1 VRKIKNKILI
11 FDTTLRDGEQAP
23 GASMS
28 TEEKLQIAQILES
41 LKVDTIE
48 AGFPA
53 ASEGDA
59 LSVEKIAKTIK
70 NTTIAALCRAKKEDI
85 DKAIRVLMKARSP
98 KIHTFISTSPL
109 HIKYKLRTDKK
120 SVLQMIA
127 DSVSYSR
134 KYCDNVEWS
143 SEDATRSDLDFLYKC
158 IETAIQKGAKTITLA
173 DTVGYFLP
181 TEIKMLVKNIKN
193 NVPNI
198 DKVLLSVHCH
208 DDLGMSVAN
217 SISAIEAGV
226 EQVHCTING
235 IGERAGNAALEEIV
249 MAIETK
255 KNILKKNT
263 GIETNYLSKA
273 SKLVSKI
280 TKFVVP
286 ANKAV
291 VGKNAFA
298 HESGIHQH
306 GVIINNKTYEI
317 MDPKKIGLKK
327 SIIVFGKHSGRHALR
342 KKIKDLG
349 IIMEEKNFDN
359 LFSNFKKLADK
370 KKRIS
375 DSDIKALAFPKKN
388 V

>member
-1 VRKIKNKILI
+1 MRKIKNKILI

-28 TEEKLQIAQILES
+28 MEEKLQIAQILEL

-59 LSVEKIAKTIK
+59 LSVKKIANTLK
-70 NTTIAALCRAKKEDI
+70 NTTIAALCRAKKDDI
-85 DKAIRVLMKARSP
+85 DKAVKMLVKANSP
-98 KIHTFISTSPL
+98 KIHTFISTSSL

-120 SVLQMIA
+120 SVLQMVA

-134 KYCDNVEWS
+134 RYCDNVEWS

-158 IETAIQKGAKTITLA
+158 IETAIEKGAKTITIA

-181 TEIKMLVKNIKN
+181 TEVKMLVKNIKN
-193 NVPNI
+193 NVSNI
-198 DKVLLSVHCH
+198 DKALLSVHCH

-217 SISAIEAGV
+217 SISAIESGV
-226 EQVHCTING
+226 QQVHCTING

-263 GIETNYLSKA
+263 GIETNYLAKA

-280 TKFVVP
+280 TKFAVP

-342 KKIKDLG
+342 EKIKDLG
-349 IIMEEKNFDN
+349 IIIEEKKFDN
-359 LFSNFKKLADK
+359 LFSDFKKLADK
-370 KKRIS
+370 KKIIS
-375 DSDIKALAFPKKN
+375 DSDIKALAFTKKI

>member
-1 VRKIKNKILI
+1 MRKIKNKILI

-28 TEEKLQIAQILES
+28 MEEKLQIAQILEL

-59 LSVEKIAKTIK
+59 LSVEKIANTVK
-70 NTTIAALCRAKKEDI
+70 NTTIAALCRAKKDDI
-85 DKAIRVLMKARSP
+85 DKAVKMLVKANSP
-98 KIHTFISTSPL
+98 KIHTFISTSSL

-120 SVLQMIA
+120 SVLQMVA

-134 KYCDNVEWS
+134 RYCDNVEWS

-158 IETAIQKGAKTITLA
+158 IETAIEKGAKTITIA

-181 TEIKMLVKNIKN
+181 TEVKMLVKNIKN
-193 NVPNI
+193 NVSNI
-198 DKVLLSVHCH
+198 DKALLSVHCH

-217 SISAIEAGV
+217 SISAIESGV
-226 EQVHCTING
+226 QQVHCTING

-263 GIETNYLSKA
+263 GIETNYLAKA

-280 TKFVVP
+280 TKFAVP

-342 KKIKDLG
+342 EKIKDLG
-349 IIMEEKNFDN
+349 IIIEEKKFDN
-359 LFSNFKKLADK
+359 LFSDFKKLADK
-370 KKRIS
+370 KKIIS
-375 DSDIKALAFPKKN
+375 DSDIKALAFTKKI

>member
-1 VRKIKNKILI
+1 MRKIKNKILI

-28 TEEKLQIAQILES
+28 MEEKLQIAQILEL

-59 LSVEKIAKTIK
+59 LSVEKIANTVK
-70 NTTIAALCRAKKEDI
+70 NTTIAALCRAKKDDI
-85 DKAIRVLMKARSP
+85 DKAVKMLVKANSP
-98 KIHTFISTSPL
+98 KIHTFISTSSL

-120 SVLQMIA
+120 SVLQMVA

-134 KYCDNVEWS
+134 RYCDNVEWS

-158 IETAIQKGAKTITLA
+158 IETAIEKGAKTITLA

-193 NVPNI
+193 NVSNI
-198 DKVLLSVHCH
+198 DKALLSVHCH

-217 SISAIEAGV
+217 SISAIESGV
-226 EQVHCTING
+226 QQVHCTING

-263 GIETNYLSKA
+263 GIETNYLAKA

-280 TKFVVP
+280 TKFAVP

-327 SIIVFGKHSGRHALR
+327 SIIVFGKHSGRHAL
-342 KKIKDLG
+342 KEKIKDLG
-349 IIMEEKNFDN
+349 IIIEEKKFDN
-359 LFSNFKKLADK
+359 LFSDFKKLADK
-370 KKRIS
+370 KKIIS
-375 DSDIKALAFPKKN
+375 DSDIKALAFTKKI

>member
-28 TEEKLQIAQILES
+28 MEEKLQIAQILEL

-59 LSVEKIAKTIK
+59 LSVKKIANTVK
-70 NTTIAALCRAKKEDI
+70 NTTIAALCRAKKDDI
-85 DKAIRVLMKARSP
+85 DKAVKMLVKANSP
-98 KIHTFISTSPL
+98 KIHTFISTSSL
-109 HIKYKLRTDKK
+109 HIKYKLRADKK
-120 SVLQMIA
+120 SVLQMVA

-134 KYCDNVEWS
+134 RYCDNVEWS

-158 IETAIQKGAKTITLA
+158 IETAIEKGAKTITIA

-181 TEIKMLVKNIKN
+181 TEVKMLVKNIKN
-193 NVPNI
+193 NVSNI
-198 DKVLLSVHCH
+198 DKALLSVHCH

-217 SISAIEAGV
+217 SISAIESGV
-226 EQVHCTING
+226 QQVHCTING

-263 GIETNYLSKA
+263 GIETNYLAKA

-280 TKFVVP
+280 TKFAVP

-342 KKIKDLG
+342 EKIKDLG
-349 IIMEEKNFDN
+349 IIIEEKKFDN
-359 LFSNFKKLADK
+359 LFSDFKKLADK
-370 KKRIS
+370 KKIIS
-375 DSDIKALAFPKKN
+375 DSDIKALAFTKKI

>member
-1 VRKIKNKILI
+1 MRKIKNKILI

>member
-1 VRKIKNKILI
+1 MRKIKNKILI

-28 TEEKLQIAQILES
+28 MEEKLQIAQILEL

-59 LSVEKIAKTIK
+59 LSVEKIANTVK
-70 NTTIAALCRAKKEDI
+70 NTTIAALCRAKKDDI
-85 DKAIRVLMKARSP
+85 DKAVQMLVKANSP
-98 KIHTFISTSPL
+98 KIHTFISTSSL

-120 SVLQMIA
+120 SVLQMVA

-134 KYCDNVEWS
+134 RYCDNVEWS

-158 IETAIQKGAKTITLA
+158 IETAIEKGAKTITIA

-181 TEIKMLVKNIKN
+181 TEVKMLVKNIKN
-193 NVPNI
+193 NVSNI
-198 DKVLLSVHCH
+198 DKALLSVHCH

-217 SISAIEAGV
+217 SISAIESGIQ
-226 EQVHCTING
+226 QVHCTING

-263 GIETNYLSKA
+263 GIETNYLAKA

-280 TKFVVP
+280 TKFAVP

-342 KKIKDLG
+342 EKIKDLG
-349 IIMEEKNFDN
+349 IIIEEKKFDN
-359 LFSNFKKLADK
+359 LFSDFKKLADK
-370 KKRIS
+370 KKIIS
-375 DSDIKALAFPKKN
+375 DSDIKALAFTKKI